1 LLQSHSA
8 KTSIIRNLGDIL
20 LWVIGFL
27 FTIPLI
33 WIVVSSLKANSSLSV
48 MPLDKFTLTNY
59 VKVFS
64 AENMRSFLNS
74 IYLSLGTMLLT
85 VVIAAAAAY
94 PLSRFRLPF
103 KNSFIYAMIFSTGL
117 PMVAL
122 MVPVYEFYVSYN
134 MINSLW
140 STILFMAATSLP
152 FATWM
157 MKGFIDAV
165 PQELE
170 ESAYVEGCNSVQALI
185 RIVAP
190 LVIPGASVVGIYT
203 FVHAW
208 GNFIT
213 PFILLQGDSLPA
225 AVTIYQ
231 FFSQYTTDYSGLATF
246 SIIYTLP
253 VVILY
258 AIMTKW
264 LGGGFSLGGAVKG

>member
-1 LLQSHSA
+1 MLQSHSA